1 VSLNNRSLHVQAVAF
16 LLALFLIA
24 PAVGHARGGAAP
36 ASGAGDLAAVHI
48 DNFGRVSSHYFRGAE
63 PENEEYENL
72 ARFGIKTIVDLRSD
86 DVELE
91 DETLAQRAGLKYVQI
106 PMTTHEPPSPSV
118 IEQFL
123 QIVDAP
129 ENQPVYVHCVGGRHR
144 TGVMTAVYRM
154 TREGWTADRAFK
166 EMKQYRYGPD
176 FLHPEFKRFV
186 YGYQPNV
193 LVPAKVV
200 E

>member
-1 VSLNNRSLHVQAVAF
+1 VVF

-24 PAVGHARGGAAP
+24 PAIGHLRGEESP
-36 ASGAGDLAAVHI
+36 ASAAGNLAAIRI
-48 DNFGRVSSHYFRGAE
+48 DNFGRVNSNYFRGAE
-63 PENEEYENL
+63 PENEEYGTL

-86 DVELE
+86 DVDLE
-91 DETLAQRAGLKYVQI
+91 DEGLAHRAGLKYVKI
-106 PMTTHEPPSPSV
+106 PMTTHEPPSQSV

-144 TGVMTAVYRM
+144 TGVMTALYRM

-176 FLHPEFKRFV
+176 FLHPEFKRV
-186 YGYQPNV
+186 IYGYR
-193 LVPAKVV
+193 
-200 E
+200 